1 MIISRVN
8 LRTHNNT
15 ILTPI
20 NQMKIPILFDIL
32 IYFATFHILK
42 ISIFV
47 NAESMFIQRK
57 KNI

>member
-32 IYFATFHILK
+32 IYFATFHIPK